1 MEDSLPSAGDPMR
14 GWGDH
19 RLMRIRRRKRS
30 GPQRESEGF
39 EVPLESG
46 DTITLGEG
54 RDPALFMRPK
64 S

>member
-1 MEDSLPSAGDPMR
+1 MEDSVPSAGDPMR

-19 RLMRIRRRKRS
+19 RLMRTRRRKRS

-39 EVPLESG
+39 EVPLSPR
-46 DTITLGEG
+46 DSITLGEG
-54 RDPALFMRPK
+54 RDPALFKRPK